1 MLHDIDVR
9 LYEWGDYVRERQ
21 DFGLGYPRRNVI
33 HKAMREG
40 PGAGESGGQKDVP
53 MPDPVSEIESALLGV
68 TGPLKETAK
77 QRYVAHVTDKVAAQR
92 MRISVAQYRQRIDQL
107 HYYIAGV
114 VGAPPT

>member
-1 MLHDIDVR
+1 MLHDIDSR

-21 DFGLGYPRRNVI
+21 DFGLGYPQRNVI

-40 PGAGESGGQKDVP
+40 LGASEATGHRDSP
-53 MPDPVSEIESALLGV
+53 MPTPIGEIESALLGV

-77 QRYVAHVTDKVAAQR
+77 QRYVAHVPDKVAAQR

-114 VGAPPT
+114 VGSPPT

>member
-1 MLHDIDVR
+1 VLHDIDVR

-40 PGAGESGGQKDVP
+40 PAAGVSGGSSDAP
-53 MPDPVSEIESALLGV
+53 MPGSVSEIESALLGV

-77 QRYVAHVTDKVAAQR
+77 QRYVSHVPDKVAAQR
-92 MRISVAQYRQRIDQL
+92 MKISVAQYRQRIDQL

-114 VGAPPT
+114 MGVEAT